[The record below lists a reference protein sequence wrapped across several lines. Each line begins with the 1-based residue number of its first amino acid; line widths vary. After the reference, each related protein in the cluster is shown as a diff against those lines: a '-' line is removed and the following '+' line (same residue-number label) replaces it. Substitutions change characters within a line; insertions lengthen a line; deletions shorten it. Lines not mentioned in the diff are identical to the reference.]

1 MVITELKI
9 KISLVLLV
17 INFFL
22 SSCSDTSNITGAK
35 WTGQLNFMHVT
46 QEKMEM
52 IYSVDVTGQK
62 VFLDGYYEITRKNTD
77 AVIFQIVVDEIE
89 FGFREDG
96 IKFCRVWGHVDE
108 SKIQSYLFALDCL
121 PIS

>member
-1 MVITELKI
+1 
-9 KISLVLLV
+9 
-17 INFFL
+17 
-22 SSCSDTSNITGAK
+22 
-35 WTGQLNFMHVT
+35 MHVS

-77 AVIFQIVVDEIE
+77 TVIFQIVVDEIE